1 MLTFPITPQSSPT
14 RKCSASSPQ
23 SHRSRLSAW
32 RSGSEGDAAGQPH
45 ENLRRGLSLPVP
57 SSACWVPM
65 RGSRSPL
72 PGTPGPHATLRGSL
86 CTPVNAR
93 PHAPVQ
99 AMGTGAWAECPG
111 PPQSS
116 CSLLV
121 SLGTSLGT
129 WMPRGPSGECVCLQ
143 VSLVPGGCLGAA
155 HQSQGPLETQ
165 REGCQG
171 SELLWEMLRSEGLGA
186 GQGLLREVA
195 GWRQPPRVGP
205 ANAPGATS
213 SALCGTR
220 APGCVPAVCMSRR
233 VQACVC
239 GRPRWAGYTCLPSP
253 RFWCHGVP
261 RSCWAPH
268 QGLRWTENQH
278 ASLGRALPLV
288 FRDVGVQCQPGCWHT
303 GGWGALRGLAHTD
316 VDLDS
321 DSGPWPRADEEA
333 APRPCGQQLGCSG
346 PRAALFLFPSR
357 RELTR

>member
-1 MLTFPITPQSSPT
+1 
-14 RKCSASSPQ
+14 
-23 SHRSRLSAW
+23 
-32 RSGSEGDAAGQPH
+32 
-45 ENLRRGLSLPVP
+45 
-57 SSACWVPM
+57 M

-165 REGCQG
+165 REGGQG

-195 GWRQPPRVGP
+195 GWRQPPRVGL

-253 RFWCHGVP
+253 RFWCHGGAEILLGTTSGAQVDRESAREPRPGTPLGFQRCGGAVP
-261 RSCWAPH
+261 A
-268 QGLRWTENQH
+268 
-278 ASLGRALPLV
+278 
-288 FRDVGVQCQPGCWHT
+288 
-303 GGWGALRGLAHTD
+303 GALAHGGLGGTQRAGTHRC
-316 VDLDS
+316 
-321 DSGPWPRADEEA
+321 GPGLGLWAL
-333 APRPCGQQLGCSG
+333 APS
-346 PRAALFLFPSR
+346 
-357 RELTR
+357 